1 MKKIDLK
8 AELQNE
14 LDKIYHNA
22 TLHGK
27 LRTESDYEYDLVE
40 SELRLI
46 IEMSFEDLK
55 LELPEIFNYGEVYQ
69 YGRGGRTVCPKK
81 LVNGGVYWRIKKVD
95 DLEMTASEMRTLLK
109 VLRKFN
115 TLVREFCSSVTDS
128 VIEDI
133 RLEHAEDIAK
143 NKGKK
148 RKIRTITEYI

>member
-1 MKKIDLK
+1 MRKIKLK

-14 LDKIYHNA
+14 LDKMYHNA

-27 LRTESDYEYDLVE
+27 LRTESDYENDLVE
-40 SELRLI
+40 SELRFR

-69 YGRGGRTVCPKK
+69 YGRGGRTVCPEK
-81 LVNGGVYWRIKKVD
+81 LVSGGVYWRIKKVD

-109 VLRKFN
+109 VLRKFDA
-115 TLVREFCSSVTDS
+115 LVRDFCSSVTDS

-133 RLEHAEDIAK
+133 RLEHAEGLAK
-143 NKGKK
+143 NKNKK
-148 RKIRTITEYI
+148 RRTKTVTEYV